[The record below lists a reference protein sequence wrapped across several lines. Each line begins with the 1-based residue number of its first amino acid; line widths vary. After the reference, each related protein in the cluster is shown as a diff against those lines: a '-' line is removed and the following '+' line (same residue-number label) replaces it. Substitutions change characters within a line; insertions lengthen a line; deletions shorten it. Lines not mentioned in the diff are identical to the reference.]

1 MPTHRI
7 LPSQRKGVARG
18 VYMCFVVFYI
28 HIISQKWRRVKQ
40 FTTFF
45 IIYLNVH
52 ESIELTAL
60 QLMYDDCNY
69 IGENVCSTLDI
80 ASIPSVV
87 VV

>member
-1 MPTHRI
+1 MPTHRV

-18 VYMCFVVFYI
+18 VSVCFVVFYI

-52 ESIELTAL
+52 ESIAL
-60 QLMYDDCNY
+60 AALLPTFDDCNY
-69 IGENVCSTLDI
+69 IYENVYSTLDI
-80 ASIPSVV
+80 A
-87 VV
+87 